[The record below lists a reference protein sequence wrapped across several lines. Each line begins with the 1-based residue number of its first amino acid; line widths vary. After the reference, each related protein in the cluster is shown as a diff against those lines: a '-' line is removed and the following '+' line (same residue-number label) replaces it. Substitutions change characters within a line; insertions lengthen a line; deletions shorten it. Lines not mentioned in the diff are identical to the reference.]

1 LLEPAIT
8 TDLVRAVDQRSVRR
22 HNLAVI
28 LRHLAANGPSSRAG
42 LAAQTGLT
50 KATVSSLVGQLI
62 ERGMLSEQ
70 GSRTGAVGRPARTIG
85 LNPQGGA
92 AVGLEIAVDY
102 VAAWVT
108 DLTGAMRFQRFVEQ
122 DNREREPAAVVATL
136 AELAEESLGAWGRR
150 RRVPAAVTIALPGLV
165 DPRSASMVAAPNLG
179 WQHTPI
185 GDLWRKA
192 ARWSGAPRLDN
203 EANLAALGEMLEGVA
218 QGLDTFVYLSGEIG
232 VGIGI
237 VVDGQLYRG
246 AEGFAGEFGHITIE
260 PEGPPSTWGARGT
273 LETLAGQ
280 RAIVRML
287 GLPEHRGDDADWPAA
302 IVAERLRAGD
312 AGALA
317 AIDRV
322 GRTLGI
328 GVATLAN
335 ILNPG
340 AVVLGGYFRALS
352 EWLAEPIRDEVRD
365 RFVAYRY
372 SDLRILFSSLGGEAA
387 VRGAAAL
394 SLERLITE
402 GGADRAA

>member
-1 LLEPAIT
+1 MQQPAII
-8 TDLVRAVDQRSVRR
+8 TDPVRAVDQRSVRR

-62 ERGMLSEQ
+62 DRGMLSEQ

-85 LNPQGGA
+85 LNPHGGA

-108 DLTGAMRFQRFVEQ
+108 DLTGAVRFQRFVEQ
-122 DNREREPAAVVATL
+122 DNREREPAAVVAAL
-136 AELAEESLGAWGRR
+136 AGLAEESLGAWGR

-165 DPRSASMVAAPNLG
+165 DPRSATMVAAPNLG
-179 WQHTPI
+179 WDDTPI
-185 GDLWRKA
+185 GDLWRRA
-192 ARWSGAPRLDN
+192 SSWPEAPRLDN

-287 GLPEHRGDDADWPAA
+287 GLSERRDGDADWPAA

-312 AGALA
+312 AA
-317 AIDRV
+317 AIAAVDRV
-322 GRTLGI
+322 GRTIGI

-340 AVVLGGYFRALS
+340 AVVLGGYFRTLS
-352 EWLAEPIRDEVRD
+352 EWLAGPIQEEVRD

-372 SDLRILFSSLGGEAA
+372 SELRILFSSLGGEAA